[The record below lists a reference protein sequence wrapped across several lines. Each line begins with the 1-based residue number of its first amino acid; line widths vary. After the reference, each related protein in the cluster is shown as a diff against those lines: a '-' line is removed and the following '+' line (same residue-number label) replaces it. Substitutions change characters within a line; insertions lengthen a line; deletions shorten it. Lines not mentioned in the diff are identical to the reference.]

1 MDRMSGEAELQ
12 MPEFA
17 AGEVASRRRWKR
29 FNRWEL
35 YVLGV
40 AAVAWVGWMLW
51 GWLG

>member
-17 AGEVASRRRWKR
+17 KGEVASRRRWKR
-29 FNRWEL
+29 FRRAEL
-35 YVLGV
+35 VVLGM
-40 AAVAWVGWMLW
+40 AAIAWVGWLLW